1 MSQSSSSSFSRPGAG
16 SRAGGAGRLGSASP
30 PQGADRFEGVGTKTQ
45 LDRAAVEAMV
55 RAALGSKTAGPETF
69 PSPIA
74 PAAPMRPVSEA
85 GQVLL
90 PSSVLRSPHD
100 PGALQKIQQATPA
113 RVAVGRAGTR
123 YTTATLLK
131 FRADHAAA
139 KEAVMSEV
147 RSELLSRLG
156 FLEVRSQ
163 ARDKKHF
170 LQRPDAGRALS
181 EEARRILAER
191 LPRSARLQIIFGDGL
206 SAEAINTNLEAL
218 YSALVKE
225 LGARGIPLGTPL
237 FIHLSRV
244 KIMDEVA
251 RLVDCEAC
259 LFICG
264 ERPGLGFADS
274 LSAYYIYKPATGAT
288 DADREVISN
297 INPRGFPPAQAAKQI
312 ADNIVRILR
321 DRKSGVVLAR

>member
-1 MSQSSSSSFSRPGAG
+1 MP
-16 SRAGGAGRLGSASP
+16 
-30 PQGADRFEGVGTKTQ
+30 
-45 LDRAAVEAMV
+45 
-55 RAALGSKTAGPETF
+55 
-69 PSPIA
+69 
-74 PAAPMRPVSEA
+74 
-85 GQVLL
+85 
-90 PSSVLRSPHD
+90 SVLKSPHD
-100 PGALQKIQQATPA
+100 PGVLRRLQESTPA
-113 RVAVGRAGTR
+113 RVGVGRAGTR
-123 YTTATLLK
+123 YSTATLLR

-147 RSELLSRLG
+147 RPELLQRLG
-156 FLEVRSQ
+156 FVEVRSR
-163 ARDKKHF
+163 ASDKRHF

-181 EEARRILAER
+181 DEAKKIVAER
-191 LPRSARLQIIFGDGL
+191 LPRGPRLQIIYGDGL
-206 SAEAINTNLEAL
+206 SAEALNANLEAL
-218 YSALVKE
+218 HAALGKE
-225 LGARGIPLGTPL
+225 LGARSVPVGTPL

-297 INPRGFPPAQAAKQI
+297 INPRGFPPAQAAQQI
-312 ADNIVRILR
+312 ADSIVRILR